1 MKDYFSE
8 IVGYEDIKR
17 ELRLISDML
26 NNPDIYKKLGASI
39 NEGLML
45 SGKPGTGKT
54 TMAEC
59 LIRSLKR
66 NVFVCRKKASDGD
79 FVKTITDTF
88 EEAKKNVPSVI
99 LLDDMDKFS
108 DQDDP
113 DSSRARDA
121 EELVTIQSCIDE
133 IKGMDIFVIAT
144 VNNLRKIPDSLMRP
158 GRLGKHIQVRN
169 PKYNE
174 IVEISKHYLAK
185 KALADDIDEIDIARM
200 LFGKSCATLENVI
213 NNAAMKAAFNR
224 QSCVEMHNIIDSFL
238 DLIFEAPEKSASLSE
253 ETRKRIAYH
262 EAGHAVISEVLDP
275 GSVSII
281 TIRETNDGKYG
292 FVRYYRD
299 EEKEDFSL
307 EYNESILK
315 SSLGGRAATELI
327 YGETDMGS
335 NSDLHNAF
343 SNACCLIDNNCIYGF
358 QNWIEDMNSDFV
370 AENRNRTMAILME
383 KNYMEA
389 KRIIANNRDLLEKLK
404 DELLV
409 KTTLVYSDIR
419 RICHS

>member
-26 NNPDIYKKLGASI
+26 NNPDIYEKLGAGI
-39 NEGLML
+39 NEGMIL
-45 SGKPGTGKT
+45 SGDPGTGKT

-59 LIRSLKR
+59 LIRSLNR
-66 NVFVCRKKASDGD
+66 NVFVCRKKASDGE
-79 FVKTITDTF
+79 FVKSIVDTF
-88 EEAKKNVPSVI
+88 EEAKKNIPSVI

-108 DQDDP
+108 DKDEC
-113 DSSRARDA
+113 SEDA
-121 EELVTIQSCIDE
+121 EELVTVQSCIDE
-133 IKGMDIFVIAT
+133 IKGTDIFVIAT
-144 VNNLRKIPDSLMRP
+144 VNKLSKIPDSLIRS
-158 GRLGKHIQVRN
+158 GRLGKHVKVRK
-169 PKYNE
+169 PKYEE
-174 IVEISKHYLAK
+174 IIDIIKHYLTK
-185 KALADDIDEIDIARM
+185 KTLADGIDEIDIARM
-200 LFGKSCATLENVI
+200 LIGKSCATLENVI
-213 NNAAMKAAFNR
+213 NNATMKAAFNR
-224 QSCVEMHNIIDSFL
+224 QTSVEMQNIIDSCL
-238 DLIFEAPEKSASLSE
+238 DVIFEAPEKNASLSE

-281 TIRETNDGKYG
+281 SIRETNDGNYG
-292 FVRYYRD
+292 FVRYYRSD
-299 EEKEDFSL
+299 EKEDFSL
-307 EYNESILK
+307 EYNENILK

-343 SNACCLIDNNCIYGF
+343 SNARCLVDNNCIYGF
-358 QNWIEDMNSDFV
+358 QSWIEDEHSDYV
-370 AENRNRTMAILME
+370 AENRNRAIAILME

-389 KRIIANNRDLLEKLK
+389 KKILAGNRDLLEKVK
-404 DELLV
+404 DELLE

>member
-1 MKDYFSE
+1 MKDYFDE

-26 NNPDIYKKLGASI
+26 NNPDIYEKLGAGI
-39 NEGLML
+39 NEGMILC
-45 SGKPGTGKT
+45 GKPGTGKT

-59 LIRSLKR
+59 LIKSLNR
-66 NVFVCRKKASDGD
+66 TVFVCRKKASDGK

-88 EEAKKNVPSVI
+88 EEAKRNVPSVI

-108 DQDDP
+108 DQYDP
-113 DSSRARDA
+113 ECESAIDA
-121 EELVTIQSCIDE
+121 EELVTVQSCIDE

-144 VNNLRKIPDSLMRP
+144 VNNIRKIPDSLIRP
-158 GRLGKHIQVRN
+158 GRLGKLIRVRK
-169 PKYNE
+169 PKYEE
-174 IVEISKHYLAK
+174 IIDIIKHYLAK
-185 KALADDIDEIDIARM
+185 KALTNGIDEIDIARM
-200 LFGKSCATLENVI
+200 LIGESCATMESVI
-213 NNAAMKAAFNR
+213 NSAAMKAAFNR
-224 QSCVEMHNIIDSFL
+224 QNNIEMHNIIDACL
-238 DLIFEAPEKSASLSE
+238 DVIFEAPEKSALLSE
-253 ETRKRIAYH
+253 NTRKKIAYH

-281 TIRETNDGKYG
+281 SIRETNDGNYG
-292 FVRYYRD
+292 FVRYYRSD
-299 EEKEDFSL
+299 EKEDFSL
-307 EYNESILK
+307 EYNENILK

-343 SNACCLIDNNCIYGF
+343 SNARCLVDNNCIYGF
-358 QNWIEDMNSDFV
+358 QNWIEDMNPDFV
-370 AENRNRTMAILME
+370 AENRNRAMAILME

-389 KRIIANNRDLLEKLK
+389 KRILANNRDLLEKLK
-404 DELLV
+404 DELLA